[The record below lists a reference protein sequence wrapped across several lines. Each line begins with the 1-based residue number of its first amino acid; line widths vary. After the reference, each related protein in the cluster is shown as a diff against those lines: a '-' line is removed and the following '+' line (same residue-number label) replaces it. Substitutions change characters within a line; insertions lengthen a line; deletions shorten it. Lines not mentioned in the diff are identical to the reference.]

1 MDKLKSIFKVNKR
14 IMVFLFLFFIVSI
27 VFGSILPLFLN
38 ESDKL
43 LVSNYLSNFV
53 SEIVSYNGL
62 SLLLNGL
69 YSNLGLCFVIF
80 VLGVSIVGV
89 LFVLVLFFLKGF
101 ILGFSVSSIII
112 NYGFKG
118 VLFGFIYLF
127 PHQIINMFLLSVLT
141 CYSISFSIKF
151 ILYLFKKYDFN
162 IRASFRKFFVVF
174 SLCSIFITLC
184 VLYESFLLPKILLF
198 LFKMLGL

>member
-27 VFGSILPLFLN
+27 VFGSILPLFLS

-53 SEIVSYNGL
+53 SEIGAYNGV
-62 SLLLNGL
+62 SLLLNGM

-162 IRASFRKFFVVF
+162 IRAAFRKFFVVF